1 MKLALLALVGCTEPL
16 GEAEQATTVCAQHA
30 DGVHGMDVSSYETS
44 IDWPTAKAAG
54 IEFAFIRVSDGL
66 QYHDPKF
73 ATYWAG
79 AAAAGVYR
87 GAYQFFRPDQDP
99 IAQADYMLAQL
110 GPHTKWDLPPA
121 IDVEV
126 TDGMAPADVAAAVR
140 AWVAHVEAA
149 IGRPPIIYAGY
160 YSWQDYVGDANL
172 TAYPLWHAQY
182 TSAACPNIPTPW
194 TRWTIW
200 QYSSTGTVPAVL
212 GEATDLDVFDGSL
225 DDLAAFAAA
234 APPACG
240 TISAD
245 GGLVDDADACFG
257 AGGPAATLRHATDAG
272 QGGSLTWTKTTTSDL
287 AGNFGTWSLS
297 LAEAGHYRV
306 EVSTPAPYALS
317 KDARYRV
324 RAGGVEQDVA
334 IDQSAGAWQA
344 LGDFA
349 FAAGGD
355 QFVQLD
361 DNTGESGMQL
371 VFDAVR
377 LTRLDRD
384 VPIPAPV
391 PDPAPTPAMTP
402 DGGGCSTSSS
412 SSSSLVCALALLRL
426 RRRRPSSAP

>member
-1 MKLALLALVGCTEPL
+1 MKLAALLLVGCTISTSEL
-16 GEAEQATTVCAQHA
+16 GTSEQATTVCALHPST
-30 DGVHGMDVSSYETS
+30 VKGMDVSSYETS
-44 IDWPTAKAAG
+44 IDWPTAKANG
-54 IEFAFIRVSDGL
+54 IDFAFIRVSDGL

-99 IAQADYMLAQL
+99 IAQADYLLAQL
-110 GPHTKWDLPPA
+110 GPHTEWDLPPA

-126 TDGMAPADVAAAVR
+126 TEGLEPAEVAAAVR
-140 AWVAHVEAA
+140 KWIDHVEAA

-200 QYSSTGTVPAVL
+200 QYSSTGTVPKVV
-212 GEATDLDVFDGSL
+212 GEATDLDEFDGTL
-225 DDLAAFAAA
+225 DDLAAFAAGP
-234 APPACG
+234 PPACG
-240 TISAD
+240 TIAAD
-245 GGLVDDADACFG
+245 GGVIDDSDACFG
-257 AGGPAATLRHATDAG
+257 AGGPTASMRHATDAG
-272 QGGSLTWTKTTTSDL
+272 QGGSLTWTKTTAAAL
-287 AGNFGTWSLS
+287 IGNFGTWSLS

-306 EVSTPAPYALS
+306 EVSTPAAYAQS
-317 KDARYRV
+317 TDARYHL

-334 IDQSAGAWQA
+334 IDQTAGEWQA

-349 FAAGGD
+349 FDAGGD
-355 QFVQLD
+355 QFVELD
-361 DNTGESGMQL
+361 DNTGESGKQL

-377 LTRLDRD
+377 LTRLDRAA
-384 VPIPAPV
+384 PMPTPPGEIEAPV
-391 PDPAPTPAMTP
+391 PT
-402 DGGGCSTSSS
+402 DGGGCATSSA
-412 SSSSLVCALALLRL
+412 SSLACALALLGL